1 MLVETVLS
9 RLGRKWNRED
19 VFLRSEFSDSFIKL
33 RFQIKISKNSLRIQ
47 VNIF

>member
-9 RLGRKWNRED
+9 RLGRKWNRAD
-19 VFLRSEFSDSFIKL
+19 VFLRSDSFIKL